1 MRAQVPDPIRGPD
14 LQAPPVCEEMHQPE
28 GLHRI
33 DQRFLA
39 FLGHTDPL
47 LQEQLLQAR
56 RQPQALNRAAS
67 SALMLALAE
76 PLEVFLIE
84 SFALGQALTG
94 ERARHRD
101 FEALYRVKWKFVRR
115 QAVLGVPPERLRGF
129 DADAAR
135 EQLQAGVRAQA
146 RVLTQSDG
154 PERPNALQA
163 PRGVFDEADFARAVL
178 TWQAHPEHAALLEQA
193 RLYSAWAATTPQGQA
208 LHADSVL
215 FRLPQAHD
223 PAEQAHGLPRQ
234 KVQDLPEAVIRLVP
248 RSARLGAA
256 ETAFALTDRGTDTAG
271 ALDQTRYCLI
281 CHKNGTDSCS
291 HGLNAQHTGCPL
303 GERIS
308 EFHALRNDGL
318 TIAAL
323 AMIVRDNPLVAAT
336 GHRICNDCV
345 QACVFQNQTP
355 VDIPQAE
362 TQTLQQVLALPWGV
376 EIYDLLT
383 RWNPLHF
390 ERPLPRPETGRKVL
404 VVGAGPAGFTLA
416 HQLLQE
422 GHTVVL
428 IDALRIEPLVDPDE
442 STHPGRA
449 ECAPDQGAPVERIR
463 RAARRPIGEIARFEL
478 PLQERKPSGFG
489 GVAEYGITVRWDKNR
504 LDLIRRLLERRD
516 RFSLMGG
523 VRLGS
528 NLSVQDALDL
538 GFDHLALAVGAGR
551 PHLPDWPQALV
562 QGVRT
567 ASDFLMAL
575 QLQGAA
581 RQDSLAALQIR
592 LPAVVI
598 GGGLTALDA
607 STELQAWYVVQV
619 LRYAQRH
626 RALVQLQ
633 GEAAIAALW
642 TDQDRETALTFL
654 AHAQAIESEQAS
666 ARMAGRAPD
675 LKPLLQSWG
684 GVTVLYRRSLA
695 ESPAW
700 RTNPAE
706 VLHALEEGIRFAE
719 RVQPTH
725 FESDADGAVS
735 AVMAGAQRWP
745 ARSVLLALGTQPNT
759 GLADDEPDVRRDGP
773 WFALQDDP
781 EFAVLLAD
789 PPGASQDR
797 RGRLSVFGDAHP
809 QGAGSVVKAMASAHR
824 GAAVVSRALAA
835 RPARSRS
842 AADRFMNA
850 VRAALQARVASIA
863 ELAPG
868 IVQIKVHAPAAA
880 RRFKPG
886 QFFRLQTFEHDAPRI
901 TVQGLALHLAMEGLA
916 LTGAAA
922 DPEEG
927 TVTLVVLEMGG
938 SSDLCRCLRPGQAVV
953 LMGPTGQPTEIV
965 SRQTVVLAGGGLGNA
980 VLLPIGAALRAA
992 GSRVLYFAAYRRAQD
1007 LFHRETLEAAADQVV
1022 WCCESDPPI
1031 LPHRPQDHA
1040 FHGNIVEALCAWQDG
1055 LPIRTLQTGAESTHP
1070 GPTQAQTLG
1079 PPAGRIGL
1087 HEANRLLVIGSDRMM
1102 GAVAQARRTRLK
1114 SSLGRPEVVAIA
1126 SVNSPMQCMMKGIC
1140 GQCLQWIADPVSG
1153 QTRAVFT
1160 CAEQD
1165 QPLDWVRFDHLA
1177 QRLGQNRLA
1186 EQQTRA
1192 LLHCTKPRLGR

>member
-1 MRAQVPDPIRGPD
+1 MRDAVPDPIRGPD
-14 LQAPPVCEEMHQPE
+14 LQAPPICEEMHRPD
-28 GLHRI
+28 GLHCI

-39 FLGHTDPL
+39 FLDHTDPRL
-47 LQEQLLQAR
+47 HGQLLQAR
-56 RQPQALNRAAS
+56 SQPQALDRAAA

-76 PLEVFLIE
+76 PLEAFLLE
-84 SFALGQALTG
+84 CFGLELAGAA
-94 ERARHRD
+94 ERARHQD

-115 QAVLGVPPERLRGF
+115 QAVLGVTPDMLQGF

-135 EQLQAGVRAQA
+135 ERLQAAIFAHREANA
-146 RVLTQSDG
+146 RTD
-154 PERPNALQA
+154 ALQA
-163 PRGVFDEADFARAVL
+163 PRAVFDEADFARAVL
-178 TWQAHPEHAALLEQA
+178 DWQAHPAHAGLLEQA

-215 FRLPQAHD
+215 FRLPQPHD
-223 PAEQAHGLPRQ
+223 AVAQAQRLPRLS
-234 KVQDLPEAVIRLVP
+234 VQALPEAVIRLHP
-248 RSARLGAA
+248 RSPRLGPA
-256 ETAFALTDRGTDTAG
+256 EQAFALTDRGTDTAG

-308 EFHALRNDGL
+308 EFHALRNNGL
-318 TIAAL
+318 PIAAL

-362 TQTLQQVLALPWGV
+362 TQTLKQVLALPWGV

-390 ERPLPRPETGRKVL
+390 ERPLPRSETGRKVL

-428 IDALRIEPLVDPDE
+428 IDALRIEPLGDPGDGP
-442 STHPGRA
+442 HPDRA
-449 ECAPDQGAPVERIR
+449 ECSPAERVPPAARAPVR
-463 RAARRPIGEIARFEL
+463 EIARFEQAL
-478 PLQERKPSGFG
+478 HERSPSGFG

-504 LDLIRRLLERRD
+504 LDLIRLLLERRD

-528 NLSVQDALDL
+528 NLGVQDALDL
-538 GFDHLALAVGAGR
+538 GFDHVALAVGAGR

-575 QLQGAA
+575 QLEGAA
-581 RQDSLAALQIR
+581 RLDSLAALQIR

-626 RALVQLQ
+626 RALVAAQ
-633 GEAAIAALW
+633 GEAQIETLW

-654 AHAQAIESEQAS
+654 AHAQAIEAEQAS
-666 ARMAGRAPD
+666 ARAAGRAPD

-700 RTNPAE
+700 RTNPTE
-706 VLHALEEGIRFAE
+706 VMHALDEGIRFAE

-725 FESDADGAVS
+725 FESDAHGAVS

-759 GLADDEPDVRRDGP
+759 GLADDERDVRRDGP

-781 EFAVLLAD
+781 DFAVLLAD
-789 PPGASQDR
+789 PPDASEDR

-824 GAAVVSRALAA
+824 GAAVVSKALAA
-835 RPARSRS
+835 RSARNPL
-842 AADRFMNA
+842 AAIDFMQQ
-850 VRAALQARVASIA
+850 VRAALQARVASVA

-868 IVQIKVHAPAAA
+868 IVQIVVHAPAAA

-901 TVQGLALHLAMEGLA
+901 TVQGLALRLAMEGLA

-922 DPEEG
+922 DPQAG

-953 LMGPTGQPTEIV
+953 LMGPTGQPTDIAKG
-965 SRQTVVLAGGGLGNA
+965 QTVVLAGGGLGNA

-1007 LFHRETLEAAADQVV
+1007 LFHRKTLEAAADQVV

-1031 LPHRPQDHA
+1031 LPERAQDRA
-1040 FHGNIVEALCAWQDG
+1040 FHGNIVEALCAWQNG
-1055 LPIRTLQTGAESTHP
+1055 LPMLTLPEQTGRV
-1070 GPTQAQTLG
+1070 
-1079 PPAGRIGL
+1079 RIDL
-1087 HEANRLLVIGSDRMM
+1087 HHADRLLVIGSDRMM
-1102 GAVAQARRTRLK
+1102 AAVARARTTRLK
-1114 SSLGRPEVVAIA
+1114 ASLGRPEVIAIA

-1140 GQCLQWIADPVSG
+1140 GQCLQWLTDPVTG
-1153 QTRAVFT
+1153 QTRTVFT

-1177 QRLGQNRLA
+1177 QRLGQNRLP
-1186 EQQTRA
+1186 ELQTRA
-1192 LLHCTKPRLGR
+1192 LLHCTKSSLGR